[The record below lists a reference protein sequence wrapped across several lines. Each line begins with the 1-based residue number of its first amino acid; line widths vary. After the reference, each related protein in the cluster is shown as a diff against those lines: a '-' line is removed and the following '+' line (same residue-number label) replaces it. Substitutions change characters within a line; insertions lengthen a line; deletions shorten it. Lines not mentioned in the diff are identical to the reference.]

1 MPTIQR
7 SYRQVTVKFFD
18 RLIPFLSQARS
29 AMGPVSSLVLGCAIF
44 ACALVARFALEGTL
58 PPGYPFLTFFPAVI
72 LTAFVGGTR
81 AGSLCAVLCGLAA
94 WYWFIP
100 PDGFVLDFQSGFA
113 LLFYVFIVTV
123 DIALIHAMTR
133 AMQRLEVEKGVST
146 ALAEQQRTMFQELQH
161 RVANN
166 MAFVASLLGMSRRRV
181 LSDPAAAPAII
192 DEARGRIETMAR
204 IHRRL
209 HDPNQVEL
217 PIGRYLEELC
227 SDIIEAS
234 GVPGVG
240 CDVTAPQM
248 TLDISRLTTMSML
261 VSEVVTN
268 SLKHAYP
275 AGRAGRITVT
285 LDRQD
290 DMTAI
295 LTIADDGIG
304 LDASREATAAGHGLG
319 NRIIDALARQLLG
332 TISRKSHLGVTT
344 RVEFPV

>member
-1 MPTIQR
+1 MK
-7 SYRQVTVKFFD
+7 SFD

-29 AMGPVSSLVLGCAIF
+29 ALGPVSSLALGCAIF
-44 ACALVARFALEGTL
+44 VGALAARFALEGTL

-72 LTAFVGGTR
+72 LTTFVCGTR

-100 PDGFVLDFQSGFA
+100 PDGFGLDFQSGFA

-123 DIALIHAMTR
+123 DIALIHAMTQ
-133 AMQRLEVEKGVST
+133 ALHRLEVEKGVST
-146 ALAEQQRTMFQELQH
+146 ALAEQQRTMFEELQH

-217 PIGRYLEELC
+217 PIGTYLEELC
-227 SDIIEAS
+227 SDVIEAS
-234 GVPGVG
+234 GVSGVA
-240 CDVTAPQM
+240 CDVSVLPIS
-248 TLDISRLTTMSML
+248 LDIRKLTTLSML

-268 SLKHAYP
+268 SLKHAFP
-275 AGRAGRITVT
+275 GGRTGRISVT
-285 LDRQD
+285 LERRD

-304 LDASREATAAGHGLG
+304 LDAMPEGTAAGHGLG
-319 NRIIDALARQLLG
+319 NRIIEALARQLLG
-332 TISRKSHLGVTT
+332 TISRTSHLGVST